1 MTSKFQEALTLSS
14 SNNYFFIEYGGNIST
29 FQLVHFETYIVS
41 VVQDLYGIYF
51 PMSNQIKQTT
61 YEGILVNVTAYY
73 M

>member
-1 MTSKFQEALTLSS
+1 MISKFQEALTLSS

-51 PMSNQIKQTT
+51 SMINQIKQTA